1 MPPCFFWLGAL
12 LDRYG
17 LWSWQFA
24 KVSRDDDDVC
34 VCGSVGTPFRSGLS
48 TASFGSFC
56 LNALVLPV
64 DLDEAGLYVGIT
76 RLSLD
81 TVRGEVCCGGS
92 VWRKAQV
99 HPDHWILLDQ
109 EGDELEAVNDVPT
122 DGFQDSALA
131 FFSTS
136 WASLVASRITAW
148 LGDV

>member
-1 MPPCFFWLGAL
+1 MPPCVFWLGAL

-24 KVSRDDDDVC
+24 KVSRDDDVC
-34 VCGSVGTPFRSGLS
+34 VAWCWC
-48 TASFGSFC
+48 C
-56 LNALVLPV
+56 LLTWVLPVACWCCLLTVDLVLPV